1 MMRMI
6 SIGGDRAV
14 TARDSQFLGLCQS
27 QYLQPLPKSLSSKVG
42 SISIRSLNHLSCL
55 ADCYFF
61 CGTLFLDLKRA
72 PVKKEVD

>member
-27 QYLQPLPKSLSSKVG
+27 QYLQPLPKSLSSKVSDDG
-42 SISIRSLNHLSCL
+42 EKDGASQYDPEITCRAWLIV
-55 ADCYFF
+55 AFF
-61 CGTLFLDLKRA
+61 LWNTF
-72 PVKKEVD
+72 P